1 MINVMCGFDTTN
13 KDVSI
18 TFIFWGEGISL
29 DRKTFYIVL
38 CTLIYQKGFKY
49 SVMFYCRNLQ

>member
-18 TFIFWGEGISL
+18 TLLFWEVGSVWTEKRFCYIFHV
-29 DRKTFYIVL
+29 Y
-38 CTLIYQKGFKY
+38 
-49 SVMFYCRNLQ
+49 

>member
-18 TFIFWGEGISL
+18 TYLFGGEEVQSGQKNVL
-29 DRKTFYIVL
+29 DPNF
-38 CTLIYQKGFKY
+38 
-49 SVMFYCRNLQ
+49 M

>member
-18 TFIFWGEGISL
+18 TLIFLEGGGSVWT
-29 DRKTFYIVL
+29 KNSFVFY
-38 CTLIYQKGFKY
+38 
-49 SVMFYCRNLQ
+49 FYVH